1 MIITLGVIAYN
12 EKNSLGLLLKD
23 ICAQT
28 YDHKKI
34 EVLLVDSNSTD
45 NTKVIMETFRKNN
58 KAEFYDIK
66 VLSNP
71 KRTQPCGWNV
81 VLNNYS
87 GDAVV
92 RIDAHASIPS
102 DFIEKNIK
110 TLQDE
115 DICGGFRPNIID
127 EKTPW
132 KETLLLVETS
142 MFGSSIAPYR
152 RQQGKTYVNSLFH
165 GAYKRKVFDTV
176 GQFNECLTRTEDNE
190 MHYRIQK
197 AGFKFCFNPEII
209 SYQHTRNNLKS
220 MIKQKFGN
228 GKWIGLTLSVSPK
241 CLSYYHFVPFL
252 FVCGLLFTS
261 VFAILGYPLLLEIL
275 LLLYSMFDF
284 VNTVSCFTMR
294 DIHPQFFLLPILFP
308 LMHIAYGVGTCVGI
322 ITIPFWKRKL
332 KKEKELEEAQK
343 AKEDNSTEE
352 K

>member
-1 MIITLGVIAYN
+1 MIITIGVIAYN
-12 EKNSLGLLLKD
+12 EKNALGSLLKD
-23 ICAQT
+23 ICKQT

-34 EVLLVDSNSTD
+34 EILLVDSKSTD

-58 KAEFYDIK
+58 REDFYDVK

-102 DFIEKNIK
+102 DFIKKNVM
-110 TLQDE
+110 TLESGE

-127 EKTPW
+127 EPTPW

-165 GAYKRKVFDTV
+165 GCYRRSVFDTV
-176 GQFNECLTRTEDNE
+176 GLFNEALTRTEDNE
-190 MHYRIQK
+190 IHYRMQK
-197 AGFKFCFNPEII
+197 AGFKLCFNPEII
-209 SYQHTRNNLKS
+209 SYQHTRNSLKG
-220 MIKQKFGN
+220 MIKQKYSN
-228 GKWIGLTLSVSPK
+228 GKWIGLTISESPK

-252 FVCGLLFTS
+252 FVMGLLGTT
-261 VFAILGYPLLLEIL
+261 ALALLGFPLMLEIL
-275 LLLYSMFDF
+275 VLLYSMFDF

-294 DIHPQFFLLPILFP
+294 DIMPQFFLLPLLFP
-308 LMHIAYGVGTCVGI
+308 LMHLAYGFGTVVGI
-322 ITIPFWKRKL
+322 FEIPFWKKKI
-332 KKEKELEEAQK
+332 KKEKEQEQK
-343 AKEDNSTEE
+343 EQQTE
-352 K
+352 